1 VESYDKRPRRH
12 CANDSGSLPL
22 PPYFKA
28 YLSEVSL
35 FREDKRG
42 EGWKRLEGSQI
53 RVGSIFKRGKRTFP
67 SSLNPAVGRTNEGRN
82 RVKSLEGKV
91 DILEEKAIEEKVKST
106 KGLIQTFLQTLKAF
120 RLYEANHPILSKF
133 LERVRKDFDE
143 YFDEFDSFSLQIGEH
158 RLYYQG
164 NVVYENQD
172 VKESL
177 AFVFFKDGIR
187 ELQFSKGL
195 EFKEIIDFLHIVRK
209 SDFLNRMEDDLVTL
223 LWEKDFSHI
232 TFITV
237 DEFLEGSGIYV
248 PATEEDLIKK
258 SEYKGSREEWLQGKD
273 DEGEAE
279 RSYAPA
285 TEGLE
290 QAINPAPGQSLVDAC
305 QLTPDEKQA
314 IDREALQEQQPE
326 YIYVLIDN
334 LIEILLHLGE
344 DMDAYENMISYFDR
358 IIEYLLEQKE
368 VGKVVEL
375 LKSLNDT
382 MESMV
387 LKDKQIFATR
397 RILEKSSSPHN
408 IELLGKAMKGNGEV
422 PSEAILQ
429 YFRFLNKQAVEP
441 LCLLLGKLE
450 SGKWRKAICDQMVEL
465 SREEIQLLSKFLSD
479 PNPYLVSHILYILG
493 RIGDSSA
500 AKYLENLVSHED
512 LKIREETLQVLNKFG
527 EKGKDLIQKFLKDS
541 VSGMRARAALFLARN
556 AKVGAVKPLTEIIL
570 SEDFYKRDYEEKAS
584 FFRALGETGSTEV
597 IPILKKIAKQG
608 RWFQRSKWN
617 EMRQCA
623 TNTLKMLGA

>member
-1 VESYDKRPRRH
+1 M
-12 CANDSGSLPL
+12 
-22 PPYFKA
+22 
-28 YLSEVSL
+28 
-35 FREDKRG
+35 
-42 EGWKRLEGSQI
+42 
-53 RVGSIFKRGKRTFP
+53 
-67 SSLNPAVGRTNEGRN
+67 
-82 RVKSLEGKV
+82 KSLEEKV
-91 DILEEKAIEEKVKST
+91 DILEEKGIEEKVKST
-106 KGLIQTFLQTLKAF
+106 KALIQTFLQTLKAF

-133 LERVRKDFDE
+133 LEKLRKDFDQ

-158 RLYYQG
+158 RLYYRG
-164 NVVYENQD
+164 NVVYENID

-195 EFKEIIDFLHIVRK
+195 EFKEIMDFLHIVRK

-248 PATEEDLIKK
+248 PATEEDLIKR
-258 SEYKGSREEWLQGKD
+258 SEYKGSREEWLQGRVD
-273 DEGEAE
+273 QGEGEGE
-279 RSYAPA
+279 GSHAPA
-285 TEGLE
+285 AEGLE
-290 QAINPAPGQSLVDAC
+290 QAINPGPGQSVVEAC
-305 QLTPDEKQA
+305 QLTSDEKKA

-344 DMDAYENMISYFDR
+344 DTDAYENMISYFDR
-358 IIEYLLEQKE
+358 VIEYLLEEKE
-368 VGKVVEL
+368 IGKAVEL

-382 MESMV
+382 MDSMV
-387 LKDKQIFATR
+387 LKDRQIFAIR

-441 LCLLLGKLE
+441 LCLLLGELE

-479 PNPYLVSHILYILG
+479 HNPFLVSHILYILG
-493 RIGDSSA
+493 RIGDPSA
-500 AKYLENLVSHED
+500 VKYLETMVSHKD
-512 LKIREETLQVLNKFG
+512 LKVREETLQVLNKFG
-527 EKGKDLIQKFLKDS
+527 DKGKDLIQKFLKDS
-541 VSGMRARAALFLARN
+541 VSGLRAKAALLLARQ

-570 SEDFYKRDYEEKAS
+570 SEDFYRRDYEEKAS
-584 FFRALGETGSTEV
+584 FFRALGETGSKEV
-597 IPILKKIAKQG
+597 IPVLKKIAKQR
-608 RWFQRSKWN
+608 RWFQRTKWN

-623 TNTLKMLGA
+623 ANTLKILGA

>member
-1 VESYDKRPRRH
+1 M
-12 CANDSGSLPL
+12 N
-22 PPYFKA
+22 
-28 YLSEVSL
+28 
-35 FREDKRG
+35 
-42 EGWKRLEGSQI
+42 
-53 RVGSIFKRGKRTFP
+53 
-67 SSLNPAVGRTNEGRN
+67 
-82 RVKSLEGKV
+82 SLEEKV
-91 DILEEKAIEEKVKST
+91 DILEEKGIEVKVKST
-106 KGLIQTFLQTLKAF
+106 KALIQTFLQTLKAF

-133 LERVRKDFDE
+133 LEKLRKDFDQ

-158 RLYYQG
+158 RLYYRG

-195 EFKEIIDFLHIVRK
+195 EFKEMIDFLHIVRK

-248 PATEEDLIKK
+248 PATEEDLIKR
-258 SEYKGSREEWLQGKD
+258 SEYKGSREEWLQGRVD
-273 DEGEAE
+273 QGEGEGE
-279 RSYAPA
+279 GSHAPA
-285 TEGLE
+285 AEGLE
-290 QAINPAPGQSLVDAC
+290 QAINPGPGQSLVEAC
-305 QLTPDEKQA
+305 QLTSDEKKA

-344 DMDAYENMISYFDR
+344 DTDAYENMISYFDR
-358 IIEYLLEQKE
+358 VIEYLLEEKE
-368 VGKVVEL
+368 IGKAVEL

-382 MESMV
+382 MDSMV
-387 LKDKQIFATR
+387 LKDRQIFAIR

-441 LCLLLGKLE
+441 LCLLLGELE

-479 PNPYLVSHILYILG
+479 HNPFLVSHILYILG
-493 RIGDSSA
+493 KIGDPSA
-500 AKYLENLVSHED
+500 VKYLEAMVSHKD
-512 LKIREETLQVLNKFG
+512 LKVREEALQVLNKFG
-527 EKGKDLIQKFLKDS
+527 DKGKDLIQKFLKDS
-541 VSGMRARAALFLARN
+541 VSGLRAKAALLLARQ
-556 AKVGAVKPLTEIIL
+556 AKVGAVKPLTETIL

-584 FFRALGETGSTEV
+584 FFRALGETGSKEV
-597 IPILKKIAKQG
+597 IPVLKKIAKQR
-608 RWFQRSKWN
+608 RWFQRTKWN

-623 TNTLKMLGA
+623 ANTLKMLGA